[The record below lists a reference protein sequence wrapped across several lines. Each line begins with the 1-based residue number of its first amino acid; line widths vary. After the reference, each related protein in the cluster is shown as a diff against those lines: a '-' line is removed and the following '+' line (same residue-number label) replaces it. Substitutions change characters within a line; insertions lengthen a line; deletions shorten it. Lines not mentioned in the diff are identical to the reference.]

1 MEIIMANIKIDF
13 QTTVGKMKP
22 VHGVGQPPFAGMNF
36 SMFHYLTEAGI
47 PFSRLHDVGGAYA
60 RGVFV
65 DIPNIF
71 RDFDADP
78 SLPESYDFA
87 FTDELLKALDAA
99 GVEPWYRLGVTIEN
113 YQMINAYHIFPP
125 RDYLKWARICE
136 GIIRHYTEGWADG
149 FHFNIR
155 YWEIWNEPENGIDQ
169 EHNAM
174 WKGSM
179 EDYYELYGTASRYL
193 KEKFPHL
200 KFGGYAACG
209 FYYLM
214 RGDRTDHPYGSKR
227 AKDRMDY
234 LEAFLEYVKQN
245 NCPLDF
251 FSWHS
256 YEDNPDYNVVY
267 ADYVRERL
275 DAHGFTETESSLN
288 EWNPKTIIRG
298 TAEHAALTAANL
310 ILMQRGTVDTAMF
323 YDARWGIGHYTMFHP
338 YTAEPLLM
346 YYAFLYFN
354 QLYQLEEEAAVETD
368 STQLKLCAAGKGE
381 KGAVLLANYSGEALP
396 LTLDMPGFTVTS
408 CRVVDENYADEELA
422 FSGSIENNCVMLLT
436 VERVNR

>member
-1 MEIIMANIKIDF
+1 MANIKIDF

-22 VHGVGQPPFAGMNF
+22 VHGVGQPPFVGMNF

-47 PFSRLHDVGGAYA
+47 PFSRLHDVGGICA

-71 RDFDADP
+71 RNFDADP
-78 SLPESYDFA
+78 ALPESYDFA

-113 YQMINAYHIFPP
+113 YQKIKAYRIFPP
-125 RDYLKWARICE
+125 KDYLKWAKICE

-155 YWEIWNEPENGIDQ
+155 YWEIWNEPENGVDQ

-214 RGDRTDHPYGSKR
+214 KEDRTDHPYGSKR
-227 AKDRMDY
+227 AKDRLDY
-234 LEAFLEYVKQN
+234 FEDFLKYDRVQ
-245 NCPLDF
+245 CCL
-251 FSWHS
+251 
-256 YEDNPDYNVVY
+256 
-267 ADYVRERL
+267 R
-275 DAHGFTETESSLN
+275 
-288 EWNPKTIIRG
+288 IIQG
-298 TAEHAALTAANL
+298 
-310 ILMQRGTVDTAMF
+310 
-323 YDARWGIGHYTMFHP
+323 
-338 YTAEPLLM
+338 
-346 YYAFLYFN
+346 
-354 QLYQLEEEAAVETD
+354 QLY
-368 STQLKLCAAGKGE
+368 
-381 KGAVLLANYSGEALP
+381 YWH
-396 LTLDMPGFTVTS
+396 
-408 CRVVDENYADEELA
+408 
-422 FSGSIENNCVMLLT
+422 
-436 VERVNR
+436 